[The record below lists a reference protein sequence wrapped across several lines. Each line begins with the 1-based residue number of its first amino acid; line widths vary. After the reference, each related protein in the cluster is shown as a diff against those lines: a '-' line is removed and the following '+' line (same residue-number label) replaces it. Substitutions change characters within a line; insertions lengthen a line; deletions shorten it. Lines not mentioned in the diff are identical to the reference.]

1 MSAGGN
7 IVELSA
13 YIVAFA
19 GAAATAQKLMSTGV
33 QPMQIKQYMF
43 DINITADYTV
53 NSSTDVSMT
62 IFGIGIKEQLTL
74 GYESKMGIEVK
85 CTIVPLVVIAA
96 DNT

>member
-1 MSAGGN
+1 MSAVGN
-7 IVELSA
+7 VAELSS

-19 GAAATAQKLMSTGV
+19 GAASTAQKVMSTST

-43 DINITADYTV
+43 DINISADFNV
-53 NSSTDVSMT
+53 KSETDVSMT
-62 IFGIGIKEQLTL
+62 VFGIGIKEKLTL
-74 GYESKMGIEVK
+74 GYDSKMGIEVK